1 MDLATILENVPLA
14 PLGPGSPVEAM
25 RPALEADLFAGLDG
39 EAASACR
46 AGLWLAFGFLDE
58 SHAVSQESPTREGSY
73 WHALMHRREP
83 DAGNAKY
90 WFRKVGTHPVYAM
103 LSDEATKL
111 GWRAWDAAAFV
122 DECEAH
128 RGTGSKREALL
139 REAQR
144 AEWRA
149 LFGWCREAGEPT

>member
-1 MDLATILENVPLA
+1 MDLAMILENVPLA
-14 PLGPGSPVEAM
+14 PLGPGAPVEAI
-25 RPALEADLFAGLDG
+25 RPALESILFADLDRERAND
-39 EAASACR
+39 CR

-58 SHAVSQESPTREGSY
+58 SHAVSQESTTREGSY

-90 WFRKVGTHPVYAM
+90 WFRKVGAHPVYAM
-103 LSDEATKL
+103 LCGEATKL
-111 GWRAWDAAAFV
+111 GWRVWDAMAFV

-128 RGTGSKREALL
+128 RGTGDEREALL
-139 REAQR
+139 REVQS

-149 LFGWCREAGEPT
+149 LFGWCRKA